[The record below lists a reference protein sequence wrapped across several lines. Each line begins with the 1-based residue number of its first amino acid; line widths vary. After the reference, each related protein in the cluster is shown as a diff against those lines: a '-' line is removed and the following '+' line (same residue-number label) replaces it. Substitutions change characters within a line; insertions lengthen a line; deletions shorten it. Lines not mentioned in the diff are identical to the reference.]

1 MRQQYFDYCRVLSTL
16 ERDLESMEIFR
27 LLFKPNAELYKGI
40 EGILSVVARAM
51 ISMSVESVA
60 EGWISI
66 LESHKSKERNRLEN
80 TSLEAVMTIAVNG
93 PEAAKCNAIVEEAK
107 KIYWSKAT
115 RGEERDG
122 HFIRRWRGAKNYTV
136 SAVVDGLNNAIP
148 KRDFLLK

>member
-1 MRQQYFDYCRVLSTL
+1 MRRQYFDYCRVLSTL

-27 LLFKPNAELYKGI
+27 LLFDPKAELYKGI

-51 ISMSVESVA
+51 VSMSVESVA

-93 PEAAKCNAIVEEAK
+93 PEAAKCNAIVEEAR

-122 HFIRRWRGAKNYTV
+122 HFIRRCSRVKNYTV
-136 SAVVDGLNNAIP
+136 SAVVDGLNNALP
-148 KRDFLLK
+148 KRDFLV

>member
-1 MRQQYFDYCRVLSTL
+1 MRRQYFDYCRVLSTL

-27 LLFKPNAELYKGI
+27 LLFDPELCKGI

-51 ISMSVESVA
+51 VSMSVESVA
-60 EGWISI
+60 VGWISI

-80 TSLEAVMTIAVNG
+80 TSLEAVMTIAVNR
-93 PEAAKCNAIVEEAK
+93 PEAAKCNAIVEEAR

-115 RGEERDG
+115 RGEERDS
-122 HFIRRWRGAKNYTV
+122 HFIRRWSGAKNYTV

-148 KRDFLLK
+148 KRDFLV